1 MGRLQIMINKVF
13 AVLRRESHPQQ
24 TIEKSVPFGVLLAV
38 VGGFLEAYTFI
49 TRGGVFANAQTG
61 NIIRLGIYASE
72 GQWSQALIHIP
83 PILAFVA
90 GVVVAEWIRNRPSHR
105 SGLDWESRVLLF
117 EMTVLLA
124 IGLLPQAVPNIVVT
138 VAVSFACSVQ
148 VSSFRTLVDSPYA
161 TTMSTGNLRS
171 ASQAAYVAIT
181 TGDRAA
187 AIKAIRYFTI
197 ILAFISGGFIG
208 GLVTMA
214 AGVRAVWVAALILGV
229 ALGYY
234 GIGARVPTGATA

>member
-1 MGRLQIMINKVF
+1 MVGKVL
-13 AVLRRESHPQQ
+13 AVLRREFRPQQ
-24 TIEKSVPFGVLLAV
+24 AIEKSVPFGVLLAI

-49 TRGGVFANAQTG
+49 TREGVFANAQTG
-61 NIIRLGIYASE
+61 NIIRLGIYASQ
-72 GQWSQALIHIP
+72 GQWAKALIHVP

-90 GVVVAEWIRNRPSHR
+90 GVGVAERIRNRASRH
-105 SGLDWESRVLLF
+105 SALDWERRVLLF
-117 EMTVLLA
+117 EMAVLLM

-171 ASQAAYVAIT
+171 ASQAAYVAVT

-187 AIKAIRYFTI
+187 AVRAIRYFTI

-214 AGVRAVWVAALILGV
+214 AGVRATWVAAMILAV

-234 GIGARVPTGATA
+234 GVGARVRGGVTA

>member
-1 MGRLQIMINKVF
+1 MISKVF
-13 AVLRRESHPQQ
+13 AVLRSEFHPQQ
-24 TIEKSVPFGVLLAV
+24 TIEKSVPFGVLLAI

-72 GQWSQALIHIP
+72 GQWAQALGHVP

-90 GVVVAEWIRNRPSHR
+90 GVVVAEWIRSHPSRH

-117 EMTVLLA
+117 EMVVLFV
-124 IGLLPQAVPNIVVT
+124 IGFLPQAVPNLIVT
-138 VAVSFACSVQ
+138 AAVSFACSVQ
-148 VSSFRTLVDSPYA
+148 VTSFRTLVDSPYA

-171 ASQAAYVAIT
+171 ASQAAYAAIT

-187 AIKAIRYFTI
+187 AIRAIRYFTI
-197 ILAFISGGFIG
+197 IVSFISGGFIG

-214 AGVRAVWVAALILGV
+214 AGVRAVWVAALMLGV

-234 GIGARVPTGATA
+234 SGNARVQSDVTA

>member
-1 MGRLQIMINKVF
+1 MIRRML
-13 AVLRRESHPQQ
+13 AALREELHPPQA
-24 TIEKSVPFGVLLAV
+24 IEKSVPFGVLLAV

-72 GQWSQALIHIP
+72 GQWENALAHVP

-90 GVVVAEWIRNRPSHR
+90 GVVVAEWIRSRPSRH

-117 EMTVLLA
+117 EMAVLLA
-124 IGLLPQAVPNIVVT
+124 IGLLPQAVPNIIVT

-148 VSSFRTLVDSPYA
+148 VSSFRILVDSPYA

-187 AIKAIRYFTI
+187 AIRAIRYFTI

-214 AGVRAVWVAALILGV
+214 AGVRAVSVAALILGV

-234 GIGARVPTGATA
+234 SSGARAHGDVTA